1 MGMVVISINV
11 GRATCCHVW
20 AFCWLFIMNFRIV
33 SSVSAFLLLFLSGS
47 VTARGGSKTL
57 MVHYMPWF
65 VSQPFS
71 GSWGWHWT
79 MNYFNPNVLN
89 PTNGEQQI
97 ASWYYPLIGPYDS
110 ADPAVLEYHVL
121 LMKLGGVDGVI
132 VDWYGMDNFN
142 DYAINNTRTLDL
154 FNYTRKAGLKFSLC
168 YEDATIQQEINGG
181 FITAAGAIA
190 HAQQTMLYAQSNF
203 FTDPSFLRWHA
214 SPVLLN
220 FGPQYF
226 LTSSGWASNFSVLNV
241 TNQPAFFTEDNRLP
255 PAGTGAFDWP
265 PMSLSQT
272 NAQSPTEPVLSDAVM
287 NSYLASFDQTA
298 GAWPAF
304 VSSAFPRFHDIYAQA
319 GVKPSYGYLDDQNGA
334 TFQETLTR
342 ALTNASTYIQ
352 VVTWNDFGE
361 GTIVE
366 PTVQYGYRDLG
377 VIQNF
382 RRQYLDAGF
391 SFHTND
397 LFLPLRL
404 YNLRKKYGA
413 TNADLASE
421 LDRVFTNVVSS
432 NLTTASLQLT
442 GLESGVPVIY
452 NASVTASQLQ
462 FTIGGF
468 ISGARIQVQSA
479 PTLAAGG
486 WQTVTNLS
494 VGTNLTVFSAFMPPD
509 SPAMFFKIQTAAP

>member
-1 MGMVVISINV
+1 MV
-11 GRATCCHVW
+11 
-20 AFCWLFIMNFRIV
+20 
-33 SSVSAFLLLFLSGS
+33 
-47 VTARGGSKTL
+47 

-65 VSQPFS
+65 VSQPYS

-79 MNYFNPNVLN
+79 MNHFNPNVSN

-110 ADPAVLEYHVL
+110 ADPVVLEYHVL
-121 LMKLGGVDGVI
+121 LMKLGGIDGAV

-142 DYAINNTRTLDL
+142 DYALNNARTLDL
-154 FNYTRKAGLKFSLC
+154 FNYTRKAGLQFSLC
-168 YEDATIQQEINGG
+168 YEDATIKQEVTGG
-181 FITAAGAIA
+181 FITAAGAVD
-190 HAQQTMLYAQSNF
+190 HAQQTMLYAQTNF
-203 FTDPSFLRWHA
+203 FDDASFLRWQT

-226 LTSSGWASNFSVLNV
+226 TNSSDWSSNFSGLNAS
-241 TNQPAFFTEDNRLP
+241 NQPAFFTEDNRLA

-272 NAQSPTEPVLSDAVM
+272 NAQSPNEPVLSDAVL
-287 NSYLASFDQTA
+287 NSYLTAFDQKA

-319 GVKPSYGYLDDQNGA
+319 GVEPSFGYLDDQNGA

-342 ALTNASTYIQ
+342 AMTNHSTFIQ

-377 VIQNF
+377 VIQDF
-382 RRQYLDAGF
+382 RRQYLDASF
-391 SFHTND
+391 PFHTND
-397 LFLPLRL
+397 LLLPLRL
-404 YNLRKKYGA
+404 YNLRKQYGT
-413 TNADLASE
+413 TNPVLSAE
-421 LDRVFTNVVSS
+421 LDRVFTNIVSS
-432 NLTTASLQLT
+432 NLTAAALQLT
-442 GLESGVPVIY
+442 GMESNVPVIY
-452 NASVTASQLQ
+452 NALASDGQLQ
-462 FTIGGF
+462 FSVGGF
-468 ISGARIQVQSA
+468 LSGAGLQVQSS

-486 WQTVTNLS
+486 WQTVATLPA
-494 VGTNLTVFSAFMPPD
+494 GTNLAVFSVSMPTN
-509 SPAMFFKIQTAAP
+509 SPAMFFKIQAAGP